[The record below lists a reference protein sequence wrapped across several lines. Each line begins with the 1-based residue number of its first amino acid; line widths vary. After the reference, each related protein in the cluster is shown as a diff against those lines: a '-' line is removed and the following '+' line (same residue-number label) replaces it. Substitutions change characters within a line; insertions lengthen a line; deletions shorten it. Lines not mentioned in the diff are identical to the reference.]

1 MTNEELLKM
10 IMELSHRISQLEVE
24 NKNLKRD
31 IESLMKEQ
39 KPEIFIYSN
48 KF

>member
-1 MTNEELLKM
+1 MTNEEILKM
-10 IMELSHRISQLEVE
+10 IMELSHRVSQLEVE

-31 IESLMKEQ
+31 IENLTKEQ

>member
-1 MTNEELLKM
+1 M
-10 IMELSHRISQLEVE
+10 IIELSHRISQFEVE

-31 IESLMKEQ
+31 IKNLTKEQ
-39 KPEIFIYSN
+39 KPEIFIYTN

>member
-31 IESLMKEQ
+31 IENLTKEQ